1 MTEFNNRIAA
11 QRDVLLAVNSA
22 HWSEEL
28 YGMSSGALDR
38 WVQANSL
45 NKGSKLVSLLVEIAG
60 KLFFLA
66 NKSQEQVT
74 AEYRLQ
80 SSEVSELTEAIR
92 LEIMQLISLSAERS
106 KT

>member
-11 QRDVLLAVNSA
+11 QRDILLAVNGA
-22 HWSEEL
+22 RWREEL

-38 WVQANSL
+38 WVRANSL
-45 NKGSKLVSLLVEIAG
+45 DRSSRLVSLLLEAAG

-74 AEYRLQ
+74 AEYRLR
-80 SSEVSELTEAIR
+80 SAEVSGLAEEIR
-92 LEIMQLISLSAERS
+92 VVLRQ

>member
-11 QRDVLLAVNSA
+11 QREVLLAVNSA
-22 HWSEEL
+22 RWREEL

-45 NKGSKLVSLLVEIAG
+45 DRSSELVSLLLEVAG

-74 AEYRLQ
+74 MEYRLH
-80 SSEVSELTEAIR
+80 SSEVSRLTEAIR
-92 LEIMQLISLSAERS
+92 REIQQII
-106 KT
+106 

>member
-11 QRDVLLAVNSA
+11 QRAILLAVNCA
-22 HWSEEL
+22 RWREEL

-45 NKGSKLVSLLVEIAG
+45 DRNSRLVCLLLDAAG

-74 AEYRLQ
+74 AEYQLR
-80 SSEVSELTEAIR
+80 SDEVLGLTEEIR
-92 LEIMQLISLSAERS
+92 LELRQ
-106 KT
+106 KN

>member
-11 QRDVLLAVNSA
+11 QREILLAVNSSA
-22 HWSEEL
+22 GWREEL

-38 WVQANSL
+38 WAHANGVDRQSRL
-45 NKGSKLVSLLVEIAG
+45 MCLLVEAAS

-74 AEYRLQ
+74 DEYRLR
-80 SSEVSELTEAIR
+80 SLEVSQLTEEIR
-92 LEIMQLISLSAERS
+92 RELGARS
-106 KT
+106 

>member
-11 QRDVLLAVNSA
+11 QREILLAVNSA
-22 HWSEEL
+22 RWREEL

-38 WVQANSL
+38 WMRANSL
-45 NKGSKLVSLLVEIAG
+45 DQSSRLLSLLLEAAG

-74 AEYRLQ
+74 AEYRLC
-80 SSEVSELTEAIR
+80 SSEVSELTEKIR
-92 LEIMQLISLSAERS
+92 LELQP
-106 KT
+106 KN

>member
-11 QRDVLLAVNSA
+11 QREILLAVNSA
-22 HWSEEL
+22 RWREEL

-38 WVQANSL
+38 WVRANGVDSQSRL
-45 NKGSKLVSLLVEIAG
+45 MRLLEDAAS

-74 AEYRLQ
+74 EEYRMR
-80 SSEVSELTEAIR
+80 SSEVSSLT
-92 LEIMQLISLSAERS
+92 LEIRREIGARA
-106 KT
+106 

>member
-11 QRDVLLAVNSA
+11 QREILLAVNSSR
-22 HWSEEL
+22 WSEEL

-38 WVQANSL
+38 WVQANGL
-45 NKGSKLVSLLVEIAG
+45 NRSSRLVSLLLEAAG

-74 AEYRLQ
+74 AEYQLH
-80 SSEVSELTEAIR
+80 SYEVSELTENIR
-92 LEIMQLISLSAERS
+92 LELRH
-106 KT
+106 KN

>member
-11 QRDVLLAVNSA
+11 QRDILLVVNSVR
-22 HWSEEL
+22 WQEEL

-38 WVQANSL
+38 WMRKNGVDANT
-45 NKGSKLVSLLVEIAG
+45 KLAKLLVEAAS

-74 AEYRLQ
+74 DEYKLR
-80 SSEVSELTEAIR
+80 SSEVSKLT
-92 LEIMQLISLSAERS
+92 QLIREEVTQTGRAPVA
-106 KT
+106 

>member
-11 QRDVLLAVNSA
+11 QRDILLVVNSA
-22 HWSEEL
+22 RWREEL

-38 WVQANSL
+38 WMRVNGVEAR
-45 NKGSKLVSLLVEIAG
+45 SKLAQLLVEAAS

-74 AEYRLQ
+74 VEYKLR
-80 SSEVSELTEAIR
+80 SSEVSTLT
-92 LEIMQLISLSAERS
+92 QLIRAEVRLLSRPSDAQ
-106 KT
+106 

>member
-11 QRDVLLAVNSA
+11 QREILLAVNSVR
-22 HWSEEL
+22 WREEL

-38 WVQANSL
+38 WVRANSL
-45 NKGSKLVSLLVEIAG
+45 DVSSRLVSLLFAAAG

-74 AEYRLQ
+74 AEYQ
-80 SSEVSELTEAIR
+80 ICSSEVSELTNEIR
-92 LEIMQLISLSAERS
+92 LELGH
-106 KT
+106 KH

>member
-11 QRDVLLAVNSA
+11 QREILLTVNSV
-22 HWSEEL
+22 HWCEEL

-38 WVQANSL
+38 WMRANSL
-45 NKGSKLVSLLVEIAG
+45 DRSSKLVVLLTDAAG

-74 AEYRLQ
+74 AEYRLR
-80 SSEVSELTEAIR
+80 SSEVSGLTEAIR
-92 LEIMQLISLSAERS
+92 LELQQSS
-106 KT
+106 

>member
-11 QRDVLLAVNSA
+11 QREILLAVNSA
-22 HWSEEL
+22 HWREEL

-38 WVQANSL
+38 WVRANSL
-45 NKGSKLVSLLVEIAG
+45 DQSSKLVSLLLTAAG

-74 AEYRLQ
+74 AEYRLC
-80 SSEVSELTEAIR
+80 SSEVSRLAEEIR
-92 LEIMQLISLSAERS
+92 LEIRLSN
-106 KT
+106 

>member
-11 QRDVLLAVNSA
+11 QREILLAVNSA
-22 HWSEEL
+22 RWREEL

-45 NKGSKLVSLLVEIAG
+45 NRSSKLVSLLLEVAG

-74 AEYRLQ
+74 SEYRLH
-80 SSEVSELTEAIR
+80 SFEVSELTEAIR
-92 LEIMQLISLSAERS
+92 RELQVEQQR
-106 KT
+106 

>member
-11 QRDVLLAVNSA
+11 QREILLAVNSA
-22 HWSEEL
+22 HWREEL

-45 NKGSKLVSLLVEIAG
+45 DRSSKLVTLLLEVAG
-60 KLFFLA
+60 TLFFLA

-74 AEYRLQ
+74 TEYRLH
-80 SSEVSELTEAIR
+80 SSEVSRLTEAIR
-92 LEIMQLISLSAERS
+92 REIQQII
-106 KT
+106 

>member
-11 QRDVLLAVNSA
+11 QREILLAVNSA
-22 HWSEEL
+22 HWREEL

-38 WVQANSL
+38 WVRANSL
-45 NKGSKLVSLLVEIAG
+45 DRSSRLVNLLLEAAG

-74 AEYRLQ
+74 AEYRLR
-80 SSEVSELTEAIR
+80 SSEVSGLTEEIR
-92 LEIMQLISLSAERS
+92 LELRR